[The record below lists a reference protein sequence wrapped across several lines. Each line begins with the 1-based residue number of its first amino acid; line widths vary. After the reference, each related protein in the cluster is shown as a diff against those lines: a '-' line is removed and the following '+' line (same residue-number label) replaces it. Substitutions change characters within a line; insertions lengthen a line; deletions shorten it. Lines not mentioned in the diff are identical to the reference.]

1 MNNDNFETNK
11 SVKSSVNE
19 DIEKVNEGIIKDT
32 KKEILKETLNKSG
45 NSSLADN
52 LDALDTLE
60 AGSEFIYYG
69 FKYFEIENELKEA
82 QKEYLYYDSIPN
94 PTREQRKEREKARTK
109 YNNCLGNYVK
119 SGSEVASSGASVVSN
134 IVNAPPV
141 VSILAENMVSGL
153 SSAFGT
159 ALSNFIFSITKNVS
173 EKEKIMTFLL
183 YEDSYEEYPTLNI
196 VRKGKENAKQSYD
209 PLVIDIDDD
218 GFDMK
223 ETKDGVYFDLDE
235 KGFKEKTT
243 WIDKK
248 DGILSLD
255 LNKDGEINK
264 GSEIFGDTFI
274 KKDGAYAKS
283 SIDAL
288 ASYDE
293 NNDGVIDENDKI
305 FDELLVWQDINGDGI
320 SDIDEIKKL
329 SEYKIISINLNEKQG
344 YERNINGSILKNTI
358 TYTKINY
365 ENNKIKGKIGEFVL
379 EKDNIDVITEDLLK
393 NIDKSDVESKA
404 LAEKIKKLPNIR
416 AFSRV
421 NTLHNEMFLDKTGQ
435 LIKLVE
441 QFSKEISIDKKD
453 EIIDN
458 ILIKIGK
465 AESIDENE
473 RGQYINGK
481 YVKVLV

>member
-19 DIEKVNEGIIKDT
+19 DIEKVNEGIIKYT

-60 AGSEFIYYG
+60 AGSKFIYYG

-82 QKEYLYYDSIPN
+82 QKEYLYYDSISN

-119 SGSEVASSGASVVSN
+119 SGSEAASSGASVVSN

-173 EKEKIMTFLL
+173 EKEKIMNFLL

-196 VRKGKENAKQSYD
+196 VRKGEENAKQSYD

-223 ETKDGVYFDLDE
+223 ETTDGVYFDLDE

-248 DGILSLD
+248 DG
-255 LNKDGEINK
+255 
-264 GSEIFGDTFI
+264 
-274 KKDGAYAKS
+274 AYAKS

-288 ASYDE
+288 VSYDE
-293 NNDGVIDENDKI
+293 NNDGVIDEND
-305 FDELLVWQDINGDGI
+305 
-320 SDIDEIKKL
+320 
-329 SEYKIISINLNEKQG
+329 KIISINLNEKQG

-358 TYTKINY
+358 TYTKIP
-365 ENNKIKGKIGEFVL
+365 KIESIT
-379 EKDNIDVITEDLLK
+379 EKDIQNIL
-393 NIDKSDVESKA
+393 N
-404 LAEKIKKLPNIR
+404 PY
-416 AFSRV
+416 
-421 NTLHNEMFLDKTGQ
+421 
-435 LIKLVE
+435 
-441 QFSKEISIDKKD
+441 KEIEDMMQEIYPMKPKKKSIDYG
-453 EIIDN
+453 
-458 ILIKIGK
+458 L
-465 AESIDENE
+465 E
-473 RGQYINGK
+473 R
-481 YVKVLV
+481 